1 MQVLFFIAFGLMAY
15 SYFIFPAFMFWL
27 AKKEQGNVLQST
39 DFLSKNHHLPTV
51 AIVLA
56 AYNEAAVLER
66 KIRSSF
72 ATHYPENKLTMYV
85 GLDSSTDASAQIL
98 ERLQAEFPSLHCT
111 LFEQR
116 TGKPQIIN
124 KLIKNIQA
132 DVLVMTDADTFFD
145 ENTLTELL
153 KPFENAKVGGVQGHL
168 VSSSTGVGGVEVQEL
183 AYNSRE
189 LRTKQG
195 EGVLGVVMG
204 AHGACYALR
213 RGLYVPVPQGFSVDD
228 FFVVMQILKQN
239 YKVVYAPLAVCSMQI
254 SGLEA
259 VQFGRKRRMA
269 AGNYQNL
276 WYFWSMLL
284 PHYGVR
290 SWVFWSH
297 KVVRW
302 FGWLLLLVMLVSAW
316 VAAMAG
322 GGAFWVCALLLQMFF
337 YTAVI
342 TDYFLD
348 YYLGVCIKPLR
359 SVRHFVNMNYAMLC
373 GFIDFLRHKTVD
385 KWNN

>member
-1 MQVLFFIAFGLMAY
+1 
-15 SYFIFPAFMFWL
+15 
-27 AKKEQGNVLQST
+27 
-39 DFLSKNHHLPTV
+39 
-51 AIVLA
+51 
-56 AYNEAAVLER
+56 
-66 KIRSSF
+66 
-72 ATHYPENKLTMYV
+72 
-85 GLDSSTDASAQIL
+85 
-98 ERLQAEFPSLHCT
+98 
-111 LFEQR
+111 
-116 TGKPQIIN
+116 
-124 KLIKNIQA
+124 
-132 DVLVMTDADTFFD
+132 
-145 ENTLTELL
+145 
-153 KPFENAKVGGVQGHL
+153 
-168 VSSSTGVGGVEVQEL
+168 VGGVEVQEL

-316 VAAMAG
+316 GSAMAG

-348 YYLGVCIKPLR
+348 YYLGVYIKPLR

-373 GFIDFLRHKTVD
+373 GFIDILRRKTVD
-385 KWNN
+385 KWN